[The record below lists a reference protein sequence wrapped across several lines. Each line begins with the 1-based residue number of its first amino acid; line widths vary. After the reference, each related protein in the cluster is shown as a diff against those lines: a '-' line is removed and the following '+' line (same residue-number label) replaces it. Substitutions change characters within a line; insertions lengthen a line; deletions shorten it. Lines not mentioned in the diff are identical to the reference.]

1 MKYILR
7 PTNFASTRNSCNLH
21 PLQFFSLLFYLNK
34 PNLTYVIQ
42 ETYNFIN
49 FIIFCPGGLLLKKT
63 NLGKLMY
70 TPNTTCHSLIEP
82 TREAESIKVANYAT
96 ERWSLRMTT

>member
-7 PTNFASTRNSCNLH
+7 LTNSVSMCNGCNLH
-21 PLQFFSLLFYLNK
+21 RLQLFGLLFYLNK
-34 PNLTYVIQ
+34 PNLTYAVQ

-49 FIIFCPGGLLLKKT
+49 FILFCPRGLLLKKT

-70 TPNTTCHSLIEP
+70 TPNMTCLSMKPNGRRSE
-82 TREAESIKVANYAT
+82 
-96 ERWSLRMTT
+96 